1 MKRFSTS
8 PGRDTHSAATQP
20 DRSAAAPAAAAMSRR
35 FRNVLAI
42 IPLLLSGVLPA
53 AASPSGALR
62 DYKAGQYDQAL
73 KEYERLL
80 QRKAD
85 DPRLHF
91 NAGAAAYRNRQFE
104 EAAKQFNSA
113 LAAQDLKLQEL
124 AYYNR
129 GNSLYWLGEQNPD
142 YSKKTESWEKSLK
155 DFESSLKL
163 NPQDAD
169 AKNNHEFV
177 KRRLEELK
185 QQQQQQNQS
194 KQDKSD
200 KNQKQDQNQ
209 QQQQQSKQDQNQQ
222 QQQQSKQDQSQQKQ
236 DTSQQQQQQQQQQK
250 PAEEKEQQTANQSQE
265 QKDKEQQ
272 PAQASGQKQD
282 KSDEKEQKDAMA
294 YAAGQMTPEQAEQ
307 LLDAQ
312 KDEEQV
318 LQLKPEAKPQDRN
331 RPFKDW

>member
-1 MKRFSTS
+1 
-8 PGRDTHSAATQP
+8 
-20 DRSAAAPAAAAMSRR
+20 MSRR

-42 IPLLLSGVLPA
+42 IPLLLLGVLPA
-53 AASPSGALR
+53 VASPSGALR

-142 YSKKTESWEKSLK
+142 SSKKTESWEKSLK

-185 QQQQQQNQS
+185 QQQQQQQSQS

-209 QQQQQSKQDQNQQ
+209 QQQNQQSKQDQNQQ